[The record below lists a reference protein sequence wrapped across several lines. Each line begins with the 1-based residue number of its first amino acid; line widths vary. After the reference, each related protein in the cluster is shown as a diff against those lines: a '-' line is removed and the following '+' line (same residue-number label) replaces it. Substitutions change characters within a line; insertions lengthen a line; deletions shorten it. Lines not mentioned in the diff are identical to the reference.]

1 MPDIHFFAVCFYA
14 FAISAMV
21 VYAFATTGLRN
32 LCLDRP
38 NDRSSH
44 EHPTPRCGGIG
55 LLFGA
60 VSAVAFLDLPA
71 TLTTIVWL
79 AAVLFIV
86 SLFDDFLHLPPLV
99 RLGVHAAAA
108 LTAALVL
115 GVSWSAWL
123 IVVVV
128 GLMWMSNLYNFM
140 DGSDALAGLM
150 GVIGFAAYAA
160 GAFVAGDVAFAQVCA
175 CLSAATL
182 GFLIWNWPPA
192 RIFLGDGGAIPLGFL
207 AGALGYY
214 GYAQS
219 HWSIAFPL
227 LVFLPFIADAS
238 LTLVH
243 RAIRQRNLLQA
254 HREHLY
260 QRVLTVHGWT
270 KAELAALGAV
280 IMLLSAGCA
289 LLFARGTTLAGL
301 VALCVALVAMGI
313 AAVGLERKARS

>member
-1 MPDIHFFAVCFYA
+1 MLIH
-14 FAISAMV
+14 INP
-21 VYAFATTGLRN
+21 TT
-32 LCLDRP
+32 
-38 NDRSSH
+38 
-44 EHPTPRCGGIG
+44 
-55 LLFGA
+55 
-60 VSAVAFLDLPA
+60 
-71 TLTTIVWL
+71 TTINQADQL
-79 AAVLFIV
+79 TPKTSAAVT
-86 SLFDDFLHLPPLV
+86 
-99 RLGVHAAAA
+99 AAAA
-108 LTAALVL
+108 CTPRRTR
-115 GVSWSAWL
+115 GGRWSAWL

-160 GAFVAGDVAFAQVCA
+160 GALVAGDVAFAQVCA

-219 HWSIAFPL
+219 HWSIAFPI

-238 LTLVH
+238 LTLVR
-243 RAIRQRNLLQA
+243 RAIRQHNLLQA

-270 KAELAALGAV
+270 KVELAALGGV
-280 IMLLSAGCA
+280 IMLLTAGCA

-301 VALCVALVAMGI
+301 VALCVALAAMGI
-313 AAVGLERKARS
+313 AALGLERKARS

>member
-21 VYAFATTGLRN
+21 VYAFATTALRD

-44 EHPTPRCGGIG
+44 EHPTPRCGGVGVLI
-55 LLFGA
+55 GA
-60 VSAVAFLDLPA
+60 VSAVAFLDLPIA
-71 TLTTIVWL
+71 LAIIVWL
-79 AAVLFIV
+79 AAALFVV
-86 SLFDDFLHLPPLV
+86 SLVDDFLHLPPLI
-99 RLGVHAAAA
+99 RLGMHAAAA
-108 LTAALVL
+108 LAAALVL

-123 IVVVV
+123 FLVVV
-128 GLMWMSNLYNFM
+128 GIMWMTNLYNFM

-150 GVIGFAAYAA
+150 GVIGFAAYAV
-160 GAFVAGDVAFAQVCA
+160 GALVVGDVAFALVCA

-214 GYAQS
+214 GYAKS
-219 HWSIAFPL
+219 HWSIVFPL

-243 RAIRQRNLLQA
+243 RAIRRRNLLQA
-254 HREHLY
+254 HREHFY
-260 QRVLTVHGWT
+260 QRVLTAHGLP
-270 KAELAALGAV
+270 KVELAALSAV

-289 LLFARGTTLAGL
+289 LIFARGPTLTGAIAL
-301 VALCVALVAMGI
+301 SVALIAMGL
-313 AAVGLERKARS
+313 AALGLERKARS